1 MDWLWSLVVE
11 VDSEVKGDADGGL
24 SKEKLRLMLL
34 AVDGLLVDLGLLDAE
49 EVASGNIVLY
59 GG

>member
-1 MDWLWSLVVE
+1 MDVA
-11 VDSEVKGDADGGL
+11 VDSAVKGGSDEGL

-34 AVDGLLVDLGLLDAE
+34 EVEGWRGDLDLLDAE
-49 EVASGNIVLY
+49 GVASGNIVLY